1 MIKSLI
7 HISDIH
13 FRTYKRH
20 EEYRE
25 IIEQFIIKA
34 KEIASDYE
42 FNEVRIVVVGDIV
55 HQKITIS
62 NELTDI
68 LTWFFTELV
77 SIAPVILIAGNH
89 DLLEENKDRMDSL
102 TPVINLIDNN
112 DIHYFKNSIC
122 YEDENIMWAV
132 YSIFEDNLR
141 PNIEETR
148 EQHPDKKIVGLF
160 HAPVIGSKTS
170 IGYEFTD
177 SGVGVNYFDGCDMV
191 LLGDI
196 HLRQNFKNGD
206 ANIAYSGSLIQQD
219 FGESITGHGFLL
231 WDVETGKYTEHDIIT
246 NYGFYQFSIKSLDDL
261 DNNKEILI
269 NK

>member
-1 MIKSLI
+1 MVKKLI

-20 EEYRE
+20 DEYKE
-25 IIEQFIIKA
+25 IIKDFIIEA
-34 KEIASDYE
+34 KEIAKE
-42 FNEVRIVVVGDIV
+42 FKYDEVRIVVVGDIV

-77 SIAPVILIAGNH
+77 NIAPIILIAGNH

-102 TPVINLIDNN
+102 TPIINLINN
-112 DIHYFKNSIC
+112 PNIHYFKETKC
-122 YEDENIMWAV
+122 YEDDNVMWAV
-132 YSIFEDNLR
+132 YSIFEGNSR

-148 EQHPDKKIVGLF
+148 EEHPDKKIIGLF
-160 HAPVIGSKTS
+160 HAPVLGSKTS
-170 IGYEFTD
+170 IGYEFKD

-196 HLRQNFKNGD
+196 HLRQSFKNGET
-206 ANIAYSGSLIQQD
+206 NIAYPSSLIQQD
-219 FGESITGHGFLL
+219 FGESISGHGFLL
-231 WDVETGKYTEHDIIT
+231 WDVETGEYEEHDIQT
-246 NYGFYQFSIKSLDDL
+246 NYGFYQFAISSLKDL
-261 DNNKEILI
+261 DNNSEKLI